1 MVDAGRR
8 GSGAAMSGANLPAVF
23 RAGIQSVPRGRP
35 VAGPIRTDRCVNFL
49 FRRGTNRCARIGELL
64 DFLRCS
70 FRIIQCRRDTAYQ

>member
-35 VAGPIRTDRCVNFL
+35 EAAAILGLERTQIFTEIVLPQATRAVYPAVVNYLIRL
-49 FRRGTNRCARIGELL
+49 LLGTALL
-64 DFLRCS
+64 S
-70 FRIIQCRRDTAYQ
+70 A